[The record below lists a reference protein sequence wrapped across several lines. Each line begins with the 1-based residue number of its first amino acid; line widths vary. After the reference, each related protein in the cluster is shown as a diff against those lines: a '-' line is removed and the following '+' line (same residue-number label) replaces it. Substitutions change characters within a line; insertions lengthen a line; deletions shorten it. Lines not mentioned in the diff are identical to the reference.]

1 MVCLELPLPLRSNSE
16 HHFIATT
23 LAKKPLG
30 NLDVEYHFVKLE
42 KNKFF
47 GITVVEVEGNRV
59 RISNPEKTIVDCLDH
74 PEQAGRIDEVA
85 RSLYFSLQESDFGK
99 IKDYAEKMKNLTIL
113 KRPGFI
119 LERIGLLDKYKFVF
133 AGFQAS
139 KSYSALDKLSSKKSK
154 HNSK

>member
-1 MVCLELPLPLRSNSE
+1 LVCLELPLPLRSNSE

-59 RISNPEKTIVDCLDH
+59 RISNPEKTIVD
-74 PEQAGRIDEVA
+74 
-85 RSLYFSLQESDFGK
+85 
-99 IKDYAEKMKNLTIL
+99 
-113 KRPGFI
+113 
-119 LERIGLLDKYKFVF
+119 
-133 AGFQAS
+133 
-139 KSYSALDKLSSKKSK
+139 
-154 HNSK
+154 